1 MLFIKNLLD
10 VRLKK
15 KLSYKFTRLFKIK
28 NIVNLQTYRLRLL
41 VK

>member
-10 VRLKK
+10 IYLKK
-15 KLSYKFTRLFKIK
+15 KLSYKFTRLFEIK
-28 NIVNLQTYRLRLL
+28 NISNSQIYCLRFF